1 MPGNWARNIVI
12 LLTLALGI
20 GANVAI
26 FSVVDGILF
35 QPLPYPRSDRLLTP
49 LNGYFP
55 AGYYQGLLQRDRTL
69 DLAAYAGAAT
79 VTLRLAGQPVQIA
92 GSAVSANF
100 FQVLGVPPEFG
111 RSFAAGASAPGQ
123 DGVALLSD
131 TLWRNQ
137 FGARRDILGSSVE
150 IAGSMRQIMG
160 VMPPGFQFPSAETQ
174 VWFPDRMDPANPRQ
188 YWSTYTLQI
197 VGRLRGGASEAQ
209 ARAEMR
215 RLSPAVAALFPYPVA
230 SNFGT
235 AYPWVPLRDGLVGPL
250 QTRLLLLL
258 GAVSLVLLIACVNV
272 ANLLLIGVAARRREL
287 AIRMALGASR
297 ARIVRQLVGEALR
310 LSLVGGGLG
319 LLFAAWGVPLLVRA
333 FPADTPHLAAAGL
346 HWRAAGF
353 AFLLAVLVGF
363 ATGLIPGWRAA
374 AVNLEAAMRPNAD
387 SAPSRQRLS
396 AALLIA
402 EVAIAV
408 VVIVAGALLAVSMV
422 QLSRVHPGFDSNDV
436 TTLAIA
442 PADAYCAATPR
453 CTAFYR
459 DLEARV
465 AALPGV
471 QAAGLVNALPLGGVT
486 PIAPVLFDG
495 HPLLPGAPVPL
506 AWANLI
512 TPGYLSAMRI
522 PVLSG
527 RAFGDSDSPSSQKVV
542 LVNSSLARRLWPGE
556 NPVGKSVATL
566 ESGFVQWTVVGVV
579 ADVREFALSGDPDF
593 FQGEL
598 YFPYAQALASP
609 PVQGSLAPMALV
621 VRARTAP
628 SATLL
633 RRLVTER
640 NSDFPAAPERSM
652 SALVYANLAAPR
664 ATTGLFLLF
673 GLLALALA
681 AIGVYGVL
689 AHNVAQRAREFAI
702 RAALGASRASIVRLV
717 LARGL
722 GLAAAGIALGLAGAF
737 AASRLLAQLLFQ
749 VSPADPWA
757 YLAAVAMVLS
767 LTFIAALP
775 CVAPLGAKLRRADPL
790 AVLRHE

>member
-1 MPGNWARNIVI
+1 MPGHWARKAVI
-12 LLTLALGI
+12 LTTLALGI

-35 QPLPYPRSDRLLTP
+35 QPLPYPGFDRLLTP

-55 AGYYQGLLQRDRTL
+55 AGYYQGLLQRDWTL
-69 DLAAYAGAAT
+69 DLAAYAGAAN
-79 VTLRLAGQPVQIA
+79 VTLRLAGQPIQIA

-100 FQVLGVPPEFG
+100 FQVLGVPPNFG
-111 RSFAAGASAPGQ
+111 RSFAAEANAPGQ

-131 TLWRNQ
+131 TLWRTQ
-137 FGARRDILGSSVE
+137 FGARRDILGTSVE
-150 IAGSMRQIMG
+150 IAGSMRQIVG

-174 VWFPDRMDPANPRQ
+174 VWFPDRMDPANLRQ
-188 YWSTYTLQI
+188 YWGTYTLQI

-209 ARAEMR
+209 ARAELR

-235 AYPWVPLRDGLVGPL
+235 AYAWVPLRDGLVGPL
-250 QTRLLLLL
+250 RTRLLLLL

-310 LSLVGGGLG
+310 LSLVGGALG
-319 LLFAAWGVPLLVRA
+319 LLCAAWSVPLLVRA
-333 FPADTPHLAAAGL
+333 FPADTPHLAAAAL

-353 AFLLAVLVGF
+353 AFLLAVLVGL
-363 ATGLIPGWRAA
+363 ATGLVPGWRAA

-408 VVIVAGALLAVSMV
+408 VVIVAGALLAVSMI
-422 QLSRVHPGFDSNDV
+422 QLSRVHPGFDSDDV
-436 TTLAIA
+436 TTVAIA
-442 PADAYCAATPR
+442 PTDAYCAAAPR

-459 DLEARV
+459 HLEARV

-471 QAAGLVNALPLGGVT
+471 QAAGLVNALPLGGVV

-542 LVNSSLARRLWPGE
+542 LVNSSLARKLWPGE

-598 YFPYAQALASP
+598 YFAHAQALASP
-609 PVQGSLAPMALV
+609 PVQGSLAPMVLV

-633 RRLVTER
+633 RRLITER
-640 NSDFPAAPERSM
+640 NSDIPAARERSM

-673 GLLALALA
+673 GLLAVALA

-702 RAALGASRASIVRLV
+702 RAALGAGRGSIVRLV

-722 GLAAAGIALGLAGAF
+722 GLAAAGIALGLVGAF

-757 YLAAVAMVLS
+757 YLAAVATVLS
-767 LTFIAALP
+767 LTFLAALP
-775 CVAPLGAKLRRADPL
+775 CAAPPARVRRTDPL
-790 AVLRHE
+790 AVLRHD